1 MYIDGFTYS
10 YPNKEKPVLQEINM
24 TVKKGQFILLLGKSG
39 SGKSTLAKAIAGLV
53 PEFYGG
59 TVSGQIL
66 KSEDASILFQDPE
79 NQLVMS
85 TVDREIAFSLENQG
99 MKREEMLIRVR
110 EITELVG
117 LEYQSASKTMN
128 LSGGQK
134 QKVAFAGILS
144 MQRKIIVLDEPTS
157 QLDPVSANEILEIAK
172 KLNQTLGYT
181 VIMIEQ
187 RIERCIDMADRII
200 FMDDYKI
207 AFDGSKNDFAMYSC
221 SHDLDFLPPVAQF
234 FIDQGITSDIP
245 LNVTDAK
252 KRIMDFKIE
261 IIKHPKIIKLSDE
274 CSIEIRDL
282 DFSYDNANDVISQI
296 SMSIPKA
303 SILGIMGENG
313 SGKSTLL
320 KIITGLLKKYRGYVD
335 VKGKIGFLSQNP
347 NDYLFND
354 TVEQELEFTMKTN
367 GIYRFKDI
375 DRILEDLDILSH
387 KYSNPRDLSGGERQR
402 AAIAAVLS
410 MDSDIIILDE
420 PTRGLDRSLKR
431 KLNDIIHKIKDKGKT
446 VIIVTHDVEF
456 AAATCDKIA
465 LLSAGRLIGYEDT
478 NKMFTKNSYY
488 KTQISEMLDEHWD
501 NPPAVTLK
509 DAAEYIRLRKI

>member
-1 MYIDGFTYS
+1 MYIDGFTYC
-10 YPNKEKPVLQEINM
+10 YPNKEKPVLQDINM
-24 TVKKGQFILLLGKSG
+24 SVKEGQFILLLGRSG

-99 MKREEMLIRVR
+99 MKREEMLIRVC

-144 MQRKIIVLDEPTS
+144 MQRRILVLDEPTS
-157 QLDPVSANEILEIAK
+157 QLDPVSAHEILEIAK
-172 KLNQTLGYT
+172 KLNQSLGYT
-181 VIMIEQ
+181 VVMIEQ

-200 FMDDYKI
+200 FMDDFRI
-207 AFDGSKNDFAMYSC
+207 AFDGSKNAFAMYS
-221 SHDLDFLPPVAQF
+221 SANDLDFLPPVAQF
-234 FIDQGITSDIP
+234 FVDQGITSDIP
-245 LNVTDAK
+245 LNVADAK
-252 KRIMDFKIE
+252 KRIMDFDIE
-261 IIKHPKIIKLSDE
+261 IIKRPNDKDLTDE
-274 CSIEIRDL
+274 FSIQIRDL
-282 DFSYDNANDVISQI
+282 SFSYDSINDVITHI
-296 SMSIPKA
+296 SMSIPRGC
-303 SILGIMGENG
+303 ILGIMGENG

-320 KIITGLLKKYRGYVD
+320 KIITGLLKNYRGYVD

-367 GIYRFKDI
+367 GIYRYQDI
-375 DRILEDLDILSH
+375 DNILKDLDILDH

-402 AAIAAVLS
+402 AAIAAVIS

-431 KLNDIIHKIKDKGKT
+431 KLNDIIHRIREKGKT

-465 LLSAGRLIGYEDT
+465 LLSGGRLMEYEYT
-478 NKMFTKNSYY
+478 SKIFNKNSYY
-488 KTQISEMLDEHWD
+488 KTQISEMLDDFWE

-509 DAAEYIRLRKI
+509 DAAEYIRLKKI

>member
-1 MYIDGFTYS
+1 MYIDGFTYY
-10 YPNKEKPVLQEINM
+10 YPNKEEAVLSDINM
-24 TVKKGQFILLLGKSG
+24 SVKAGQFILLLGRSG

-59 TVSGQIL
+59 KVSGQIL

-85 TVDREIAFSLENQG
+85 TVEREIAFSLENQG
-99 MKREEMLIRVR
+99 MKREEMLIKVR
-110 EITELVG
+110 EIAQLAGIENLS
-117 LEYQSASKTMN
+117 LEKTMK

-157 QLDPVSANEILEIAK
+157 QLDPVSAREILEVAK
-172 KLNQTLGYT
+172 KLNESLGYT
-181 VIMIEQ
+181 IIMIEQ
-187 RIERCIDMADRII
+187 RIERCIDMSERII
-200 FMDDYKI
+200 FMEDFKI
-207 AFDGSKNDFAMYSC
+207 AFDGSKKDFALYS
-221 SHDLDFLPPVAQF
+221 SENDLDFLPPVAEF
-234 FIDQGITSDIP
+234 FVNQGILSDIP
-245 LNVTDAK
+245 LNVKDAK
-252 KRIMDFKIE
+252 KRIKDFKIE
-261 IIKHPKIIKLSDE
+261 ILIHEKKPELSSE
-274 CSIEIRDL
+274 NIIEIRDL
-282 DFSYDNANDVISQI
+282 HFSYDKANDVIRQI
-296 SMSIPKA
+296 SMDIPKA
-303 SILGIMGENG
+303 SIIGIMGENG
-313 SGKSTLL
+313 SGKTTLL
-320 KIITGLLKKYRGYVD
+320 NIITGILKDYRGYVD

-354 TVEQELEFTMKTN
+354 TVEEELKFTMKTN
-367 GIYRFKDI
+367 GINHYENI
-375 DRILEDLDILSH
+375 DRILKDLDILMH

-410 MDSDIIILDE
+410 MNSDIIILDE

-431 KLNDIIHKIKDKGKT
+431 KLNDVIHKIREKGKT

-465 LLSAGRLIGYEDT
+465 VLSAGRLIEYEDT
-478 NKMFTKNSYY
+478 QRIFTKNSYY
-488 KTQISEMLDEHWD
+488 KTQISEMLEEFWE

-509 DAAEYIRLRKI
+509 DANEYIRLGKI